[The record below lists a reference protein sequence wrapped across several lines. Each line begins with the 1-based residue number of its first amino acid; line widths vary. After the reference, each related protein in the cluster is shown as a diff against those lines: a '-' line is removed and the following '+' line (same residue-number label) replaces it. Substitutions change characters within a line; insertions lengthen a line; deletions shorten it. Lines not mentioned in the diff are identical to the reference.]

1 MISKQSQNLTK
12 RGKNKCK
19 CKKGLHS
26 NVSQYMPLWST
37 LSALL
42 FAPHGKKEQLGAKQG
57 VLSVHYLK
65 SQLFI
70 TLGFI
75 KVSMGLV
82 NLIAVVSQ

>member
-42 FAPHGKKEQLGAKQG
+42 FAPHGKKEQLRAKQG
-57 VLSVHYLK
+57 V
-65 SQLFI
+65 I

-75 KVSMGLV
+75 KVSMGIV
-82 NLIAVVSQ
+82 NLIALDSQ